1 MSSARGANM
10 PIQFNVTAF
19 VLAHGEVLPTKYVTH
34 TSSGPV
40 QDCYQ
45 YQLTDEPLPKNT
57 RLYAPQIL
65 GKSYYDRKNT
75 DSFIYAIIRD
85 WNKDYDAL
93 NDEHGSFIN
102 YCLSEIDRFEKHHVR
117 LMEKKLEDEYR
128 SMSEST
134 DQLRHDLIE
143 ANMHKQDI
151 RWNRHQCSIAEKLYY
166 IDPRDTPPNC
176 IMFFCEGGLS
186 SYPIDVSKFSKSS
199 IQIPISKYRSI
210 YVYVNYDESS
220 SAFKI
225 TVDEARHHEDDGV
238 EVNFGDING
247 IVRTVLQMLLQG
259 IPMRVRVNLDILDF
273 TCDDVKFKGDECLR
287 GLVPKLLSSA
297 KLSHDHMGP
306 NLKYGTTRKHIEPEH
321 SELGRRLPDSGM
333 ESYDEPDNG
342 AVSLERLH
350 GLSVSSDAVSEFDG
364 DSVSRSQSIERPSE
378 SPGVPPG
385 PSLTVH
391 LIGKVISFGDFG
403 PSVFERSVSPAR
415 PGPAGRGGG
424 RSRVI
429 KKVSRKRI
437 TRGRRNG
444 RFHAKGSSRRTRR
457 KQK

>member
-1 MSSARGANM
+1 MSSTRGANM

-19 VLAHGEVLPTKYVTH
+19 VLAHGEVLPTKYVTQA
-34 TSSGPV
+34 SGPV

-45 YQLTDEPLPKNT
+45 YQLTGEPLPNNT

-65 GKSYYDRKNT
+65 GKTYYDRKNT

-102 YCLSEIDRFEKHHVR
+102 YCLFEIDRFEKHHVR
-117 LMEKKLEDEYR
+117 LMEKKLEHEYNE
-128 SMSEST
+128 MSEST

-143 ANMHKQDI
+143 AIMHKQDI
-151 RWNRHQCSIAEKLYY
+151 RWNRHQSSIAEKLYY

-186 SYPIDVSKFSKSS
+186 SYPIDVLKFSKSS

-220 SAFKI
+220 SVFKI
-225 TVDEARHHEDDGV
+225 TVDETRHDEDDGV
-238 EVNFGDING
+238 EVSFGDING
-247 IVRTVLQMLLQG
+247 IVRKVLNMLLQG

-306 NLKYGTTRKHIEPEH
+306 NLKYGTTRKHLEPEH
-321 SELGRRLPDSGM
+321 SELVRRLSDDGM
-333 ESYDEPDNG
+333 ESDDDAE
-342 AVSLERLH
+342 VSLERVR
-350 GLSVSSDAVSEFDG
+350 GLSVSSDAVSEFGG
-364 DSVSRSQSIERPSE
+364 DSTPRSKSIDRPSE
-378 SPGVPPG
+378 SPGFPPG

-391 LIGKVISFGDFG
+391 LLDVESFGDFG

-424 RSRVI
+424 RRPRVL
-429 KKVSRKRI
+429 KKVSRKRN

-444 RFHAKGSSRRTRR
+444 RFRAKGSNRRTRR